1 MHKALKEILGDHVQQ
16 AGSLVHP
23 NYLRFDLTHF
33 EKITS
38 DEICKIES
46 LVNREIL
53 INSELEISIKS
64 FDDAKKEGAIAMFG
78 EKYGEQ
84 VRVIT
89 VARFSK
95 ELCGGTHVDRTGDIG
110 FFKIVEESSLAS
122 GVRRLVAVTGPK
134 AVEYVQNQ
142 SSILESLK
150 AQLNCGTDLVS
161 ERVDQLL
168 SQKKELEKD
177 LKKHKKTGSSFN
189 VKLLV
194 DSSKSVGD
202 YKIVV
207 QMTDATSLDELKDL
221 GNELLIGIKSG
232 VGVLGAE
239 GEKPMVVVV
248 VSDDLVKKGMKAG
261 DLAKTIGA
269 KMGGGGGGKPHL
281 ASAGGKD
288 LTSLKSAMKKSIQI
302 IKEALEG

>member
-1 MHKALKEILGDHVQQ
+1 LI
-16 AGSLVHP
+16 
-23 NYLRFDLTHF
+23 FLTHF

-89 VARFSK
+89 VAKFSK

-168 SQKKELEKD
+168 SQKQQLEKD
-177 LKKHKKTGSSFN
+177 LKKKSS
-189 VKLLV
+189 
-194 DSSKSVGD
+194 SR
-202 YKIVV
+202 
-207 QMTDATSLDELKDL
+207 
-221 GNELLIGIKSG
+221 
-232 VGVLGAE
+232 
-239 GEKPMVVVV
+239 
-248 VSDDLVKKGMKAG
+248 
-261 DLAKTIGA
+261 
-269 KMGGGGGGKPHL
+269 
-281 ASAGGKD
+281 
-288 LTSLKSAMKKSIQI
+288 
-302 IKEALEG
+302 